1 MEWIKKYGLFIGIGV
16 FIWLIGFVLI
26 ISNNK
31 KLDEENDTV
40 IEKPVIE
47 EKHDEVVL
55 GTIEIP
61 KYKVD
66 IKGYVKKP
74 GVYEVEEGAIVN
86 DVINLAGGLKS
97 GATTKNINL
106 SKKIKDEMV
115 IYIYTNNELKKYE
128 SAHAECKCDDVVITS
143 CEGSSI
149 ITSEAP
155 TSSSSEQNSKINI
168 NTASIEEL
176 MKLSGVGEAKA
187 KAIIEYREKNGKF
200 NTIED
205 IKNVSGIGEAAY
217 QKIKDNITV

>member
-1 MEWIKKYGLFIGIGV
+1 MEWIRKYGLFVGIGV
-16 FIWLIGFVLI
+16 FIWLIGFILI
-26 ISNNK
+26 INNNK
-31 KLDEENDTV
+31 KLDEENVSV
-40 IEKPVIE
+40 IEEPVIE
-47 EKHDEVVL
+47 EKHEEVVL

-74 GVYEVEEGAIVN
+74 GVYEVEEGTIVN
-86 DVINLAGGLKS
+86 DVISLAGGLKS

-106 SKKIKDEMV
+106 SKRVKDEMV
-115 IYIYTNNELKKYE
+115 IYIYTSNELKKYE
-128 SAHAECKCDDVVITS
+128 SAPQECKCDDVVITS

-149 ITSEAP
+149 ITSEIP
-155 TSSSSEQNSKINI
+155 TTSSSEQNSIINI
-168 NTASIEEL
+168 NTASLEEL